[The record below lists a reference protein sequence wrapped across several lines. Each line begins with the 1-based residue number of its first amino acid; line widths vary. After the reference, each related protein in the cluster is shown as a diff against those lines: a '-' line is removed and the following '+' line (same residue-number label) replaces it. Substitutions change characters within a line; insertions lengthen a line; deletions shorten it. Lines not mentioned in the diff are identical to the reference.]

1 MFNFRNEHPMKKK
14 VTNEHPNFAV
24 INVKDIL
31 TLCDKIEGKVSIPS
45 FVVASYDS
53 FPPSNFEPLAAVLC
67 LLKDK
72 KTALRREMT
81 QLRQL
86 NADIAC
92 VKHDIF
98 DIELMLKI

>member
-72 KTALRREMT
+72 KNGAKKRNDSTKR
-81 QLRQL
+81 
-86 NADIAC
+86 
-92 VKHDIF
+92 
-98 DIELMLKI
+98 IEC